1 MSPETVFAKE
11 TSARETK
18 MTAESSN
25 SPRVSVIMPS
35 YNTASLIAGSLD
47 SVFQQTFQD
56 FEIVLVN
63 DGSPDTPELERVLAP
78 YLEKHAD
85 KIVYIRQENK
95 RCAGARN
102 TAIGRARGEF
112 LAFLDSDD
120 VWLPDHLASQMQ
132 LFEQDPKVDLTYSNG
147 LAVGNPD
154 NPHEFMQRCPSFG
167 PADFQALAVERCQ
180 IPVSTVVV
188 RKNALVRA
196 GLFDES
202 LQRCDDYDMWLRAAF
217 HGAKIAYTTKVQAR
231 LNGGRPGSLGAS
243 RVKMAEA
250 YWKILERAL
259 NTLPLSPSDREVVQ
273 NRVNEIRAI
282 YLLEEGKY
290 RLQQKEFDQARTF
303 LKEGNEY
310 FHRSRVSLALVGLSI
325 SPGATRKLVMW
336 MDGVQ
341 SRRAQQRRQKRK
353 ASH

>member
-1 MSPETVFAKE
+1 
-11 TSARETK
+11 
-18 MTAESSN
+18 MTPESSKQTP
-25 SPRVSVIMPS
+25 SVSVIMPS

-56 FEIVLVN
+56 FEVIVVN
-63 DGSPDTPELERVLAP
+63 DGSPDTPELERVVAP
-78 YLEKHAD
+78 YLEKHSG

-95 RCAGARN
+95 RAAGARN
-102 TAIGRARGEF
+102 TAIGRACGEF

-132 LFEQDPKVDLTYSNG
+132 LFADDAKVDLAYSNG

-167 PADFQALAVERCQ
+167 SADFQALAVERCQ

-188 RKNALVRA
+188 RKSALVRA

-217 HGAKIAYTTKVQAR
+217 YGAKIAYTTRVQVR

-243 RVKMAEA
+243 PVKMAEA
-250 YWKILERAL
+250 YWKILEKAL
-259 NTLPLSPSDREVVQ
+259 NTLPLCDSDRDVVEK
-273 NRVNEIRAI
+273 RVAEIRAI
-282 YLLEEGKY
+282 YLLEQGKY
-290 RLQQKEFDQARTF
+290 RLQQKEFDRAREF

-310 FHRSRVSLALVGLSI
+310 FHRPRVSLALLGLSI
-325 SPGATRKLVMW
+325 WPGATRKVASW
-336 MDGVQ
+336 MEALQ
-341 SRRAQQRRQKRK
+341 SWSAQYFRRKTVR
-353 ASH
+353 